1 VEEENISRVIGND
14 LIKIIAYL
22 EAIQP
27 FADRLSRF
35 QMALESGLK
44 GRRGCCGGVECK

>member
-1 VEEENISRVIGND
+1 VEEESINRVIGND
-14 LIKIIAYL
+14 LFIITAYL

-35 QMALESGLK
+35 QFALESGLK

>member
-1 VEEENISRVIGND
+1 VIGSD

-22 EAIQP
+22 EAIRP
-27 FADRLSRF
+27 FADRLNRL

-44 GRRGCCGGVECK
+44 GRRGCCGGVEYK

>member
-1 VEEENISRVIGND
+1 VEEENINRVIGND

-22 EAIQP
+22 EAIQL

-35 QMALESGLK
+35 QLDLESGLK
-44 GRRGCCGGVECK
+44 GRRGCCGGVEYK